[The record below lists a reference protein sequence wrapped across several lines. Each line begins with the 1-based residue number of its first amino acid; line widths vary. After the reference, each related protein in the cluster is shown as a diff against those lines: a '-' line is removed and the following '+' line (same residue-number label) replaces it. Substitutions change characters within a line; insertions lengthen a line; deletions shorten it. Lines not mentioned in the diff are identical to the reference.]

1 MENYTKYKLK
11 ATDELVP
18 FISGTDNIFVI
29 ACNKCFKEF
38 ETVDEPDCEEFVQI
52 VKDQGKTVTGSMK
65 VDFLCNATQTLKKL
79 KDAVPEGTKSVF
91 VASCGLGIQ
100 TIADALKPIPVFAAS
115 NSLNYQGHHGM
126 ALTKKACEACAQC
139 FLNMTG
145 GICPIIDCSKSLTNG
160 QCGGAKNGKCEVD
173 PNTDCAWEKIQ
184 KRLEAQGRLDE
195 LKNQPVQLRDYSKVN
210 FKEIS
215 EYVKSVREARLDG
228 YYGGVH
234 PSDRKSVV

>member
-18 FISGTDNIFVI
+18 FIAGTDNIFVI

-79 KDAVPEGTKSVF
+79 KDAIPEGTKSVF

-100 TIADALKPIPVFAAS
+100 TIADALKPIPVFAADQE
-115 NSLNYQGHHGM
+115 SLRRMCTVLSEHYRRYLPHH
-126 ALTKKACEACAQC
+126 
-139 FLNMTG
+139 
-145 GICPIIDCSKSLTNG
+145 
-160 QCGGAKNGKCEVD
+160 
-173 PNTDCAWEKIQ
+173 
-184 KRLEAQGRLDE
+184 RLLQES
-195 LKNQPVQLRDYSKVN
+195 Y
-210 FKEIS
+210 
-215 EYVKSVREARLDG
+215 
-228 YYGGVH
+228 
-234 PSDRKSVV
+234 